1 MSLTRKAAVAA
12 KKPGRPV
19 GQDLAEAFAER
30 EAELAEARRQLA
42 ATAEILR
49 VISQAPT
56 DLQPVFER
64 IVVAAAR
71 VLRCDMTV
79 VLVREGDV
87 YVHTAAATP
96 EGLVP
101 DFAPEQFPIDAS
113 ANFPSRAFLTK
124 TMLHLPDW
132 SQIDLT
138 KHERH
143 IHETLGINCA
153 LYLPLLRADECIGV
167 LVFAG
172 SRANI
177 FGSNEIAHAESFR
190 DQALIAMENA
200 RLFRETNEALE
211 HQKATSEVL
220 QVISRSTFDLDRVF
234 RTLVENAVR
243 LCGARTGMIF
253 QRDGELM
260 RLAAADGPTPA
271 FVDYVRANPIQPN
284 RGSVTGRAA
293 MEGRTIHILDV
304 ENDPEYAYGGRALER
319 YRSIVAVPLMRDE
332 TPIGVFALWRH
343 HVEAFTPRQIALVE
357 TFADQAVVAIEN
369 VRLFKETQE
378 ALEQQTASAEILQV
392 ISSSPTDVQPV
403 FDAIARSAAVLCE
416 ATNGTVFRLRDG
428 LIRLVG
434 HYSLSQKQLASLQQ
448 SFPVPLDRG
457 TASGRAIL
465 DRAVVHIHDIAADPG
480 YSAALVKTGLRSV
493 LSVPMLRSGETIGSI
508 NVSRGELRPFSDR
521 QIELLKTFADQA
533 VIAIENV
540 RLFDQVQAKTRDLE
554 ELLAQQTATADVL
567 KVISRSAFD
576 LQTVLDTLV
585 ASAVQ
590 LNGAQSGTICV
601 REGDAFPYRAFSFA
615 DEPRLADYLRAHP
628 PVAGRG
634 SVAGRVILS
643 GGVEQVS
650 DILADPEYE
659 VPIAAHG
666 SPARALIAVPLIG
679 KDRLEGVFIL
689 SRLAPGSYSARQ
701 IEILRTFADQA
712 VIAIENVRLF
722 DEVQAR
728 TKELAAS
735 LDDLRKAQDRLI
747 QSEKLASLGQLT
759 AGIAHE
765 IKNPLNFVNNYST
778 LSREL
783 VDELADAIKG
793 EPVDEAKRKE
803 VDELIVAISGNL
815 DKVAQHGK
823 RADAIVKNM
832 LLHSREGSG
841 ERSMTNVNAMVEEA
855 LNLAYHGARAEKP
868 GFNVTIAKSLD
879 PNAGAAEVYVQE
891 MTRVLLNLIGNGF
904 YATAKRKQSQG
915 DDGYEPTISATT
927 RDRGP
932 SVEIAIRDNGTGISD
947 EVKAKM
953 FNPFFTTKPA
963 GEGTGLGLSLSHDI
977 VVKQHGGTIETST
990 EPGSFTQ
997 FTILLPRGE
1006 AGA

>member
-19 GQDLAEAFAER
+19 GQD
-30 EAELAEARRQLA
+30 LAEARRQLA

-101 DFAPEQFPIDAS
+101 GFAPERFPIDAS

-319 YRSIVAVPLMRDE
+319 YRSIVAVPLMRDG

-369 VRLFKETQE
+369 VRLFKET
-378 ALEQQTASAEILQV
+378 
-392 ISSSPTDVQPV
+392 
-403 FDAIARSAAVLCE
+403 
-416 ATNGTVFRLRDG
+416 
-428 LIRLVG
+428 
-434 HYSLSQKQLASLQQ
+434 
-448 SFPVPLDRG
+448 
-457 TASGRAIL
+457 
-465 DRAVVHIHDIAADPG
+465 
-480 YSAALVKTGLRSV
+480 
-493 LSVPMLRSGETIGSI
+493 
-508 NVSRGELRPFSDR
+508 
-521 QIELLKTFADQA
+521 
-533 VIAIENV
+533 
-540 RLFDQVQAKTRDLE
+540 
-554 ELLAQQTATADVL
+554 
-567 KVISRSAFD
+567 
-576 LQTVLDTLV
+576 
-585 ASAVQ
+585 
-590 LNGAQSGTICV
+590 
-601 REGDAFPYRAFSFA
+601 
-615 DEPRLADYLRAHP
+615 
-628 PVAGRG
+628 AGG
-634 SVAGRVILS
+634 
-643 GGVEQVS
+643 
-650 DILADPEYE
+650 
-659 VPIAAHG
+659 
-666 SPARALIAVPLIG
+666 
-679 KDRLEGVFIL
+679 
-689 SRLAPGSYSARQ
+689 
-701 IEILRTFADQA
+701 
-712 VIAIENVRLF
+712 
-722 DEVQAR
+722 
-728 TKELAAS
+728 
-735 LDDLRKAQDRLI
+735 
-747 QSEKLASLGQLT
+747 
-759 AGIAHE
+759 
-765 IKNPLNFVNNYST
+765 
-778 LSREL
+778 
-783 VDELADAIKG
+783 
-793 EPVDEAKRKE
+793 
-803 VDELIVAISGNL
+803 
-815 DKVAQHGK
+815 
-823 RADAIVKNM
+823 
-832 LLHSREGSG
+832 
-841 ERSMTNVNAMVEEA
+841 
-855 LNLAYHGARAEKP
+855 
-868 GFNVTIAKSLD
+868 
-879 PNAGAAEVYVQE
+879 AGAA
-891 MTRVLLNLIGNGF
+891 
-904 YATAKRKQSQG
+904 
-915 DDGYEPTISATT
+915 D
-927 RDRGP
+927 
-932 SVEIAIRDNGTGISD
+932 
-947 EVKAKM
+947 
-953 FNPFFTTKPA
+953 
-963 GEGTGLGLSLSHDI
+963 GLGRNLTGDLEFADRRAAGVRRHCTQRRRLVRGDQRHCVSIAGRPHPSRGTLQPVPEAISLPATI
-977 VVKQHGGTIETST
+977 V
-990 EPGSFTQ
+990 PC
-997 FTILLPRGE
+997 P
-1006 AGA
+1006 A